1 VLTRRAGSKHDPDT
15 ITVLAA
21 LLCYGYGALLWFG
34 YRHLPV
40 VLAFATT
47 SLMYFKTELHGISR
61 RLSREDL
68 LSFLQFVLISVIVLP
83 LLPDQNYGP
92 YDALNPHRLWLMVV
106 LISGM
111 SLTGYVLLRFVGP
124 DRGAL
129 WLGVLGGAV
138 SSTMTTLI
146 YARQTRQTRSS
157 LAFALFVV
165 LSANLVVALR
175 LAVLVAVMER
185 DLLPQV
191 LPVLAGGVL
200 GGGLMVW
207 SAWRAL
213 AQQHDGVL
221 LDMKNPAELRTA
233 LSFAGIFGL
242 VLLATAWLHD
252 LAGDS
257 GVYLVALISGLTDM
271 DAITLSLL
279 RMHEQEL
286 VQAGVVTRSVVLAYA
301 SNMAFKAGI
310 VAFSGGR
317 ALLWPVLRG
326 YAAVLAGL
334 GLALLLV

>member
-1 VLTRRAGSKHDPDT
+1 
-15 ITVLAA
+15 
-21 LLCYGYGALLWFG
+21 
-34 YRHLPV
+34 
-40 VLAFATT
+40 
-47 SLMYFKTELHGISR
+47 
-61 RLSREDL
+61 
-68 LSFLQFVLISVIVLP
+68 
-83 LLPDQNYGP
+83 
-92 YDALNPHRLWLMVV
+92 
-106 LISGM
+106 
-111 SLTGYVLLRFVGP
+111 
-124 DRGAL
+124 
-129 WLGVLGGAV
+129 
-138 SSTMTTLI
+138 
-146 YARQTRQTRSS
+146 
-157 LAFALFVV
+157 
-165 LSANLVVALR
+165 
-175 LAVLVAVMER
+175 
-185 DLLPQV
+185 
-191 LPVLAGGVL
+191 
-200 GGGLMVW
+200 
-207 SAWRAL
+207 
-213 AQQHDGVL
+213 
-221 LDMKNPAELRTA
+221 MKNPAELRTA

>member
-1 VLTRRAGSKHDPDT
+1 
-15 ITVLAA
+15 
-21 LLCYGYGALLWFG
+21 
-34 YRHLPV
+34 
-40 VLAFATT
+40 
-47 SLMYFKTELHGISR
+47 
-61 RLSREDL
+61 
-68 LSFLQFVLISVIVLP
+68 
-83 LLPDQNYGP
+83 
-92 YDALNPHRLWLMVV
+92 
-106 LISGM
+106 
-111 SLTGYVLLRFVGP
+111 VLLRFVGP